1 MNDKSYFERS
11 ASVSASDD
19 IGRRIAAAAGGGS
32 SGTTLDRAKAS
43 ASSGGL
49 GVASKIGESRRKS
62 ASFDVDRNRGPE
74 PMASATTSGAAGGGS
89 SRGGGTGASGSD
101 TGIRRRSSSNSSV
114 HRRSQSKISTLVQH
128 RSEQQHHT
136 SEQKMRAIGRVG
148 QAVNLAVERFV
159 TVGETIADDNPEI
172 KQDMYDACKEA
183 RAAGSSIERLCDI
196 AATDPTVGYSP
207 RPNPIDDR
215 GPMIRAARTL
225 LSSVTRVLLLAD
237 IVVVKQLLLAKDR
250 VARTLGRLESVANF
264 TEFVKAF
271 SVFGAEMVELAH
283 VTGNR
288 QNDLK
293 DERRRAQ
300 MSSARQ
306 VLERSTMMLLTSS
319 KTCLRHPECAH
330 SKENR
335 DTVFCQ
341 MRRAMDLI
349 HYVVKDGILE
359 SASDRN
365 ALRQVPEWDSERA
378 TAFTCLRH
386 FSRLIEISRPSYDRN
401 AGPGV
406 PGGVAS
412 NVAPPSVKDR
422 TPTMGPPLLSKECI
436 SPTQVRDKETGI
448 AEHRRERDLM
458 RRNSERDRER
468 ERERE
473 RDRDRDRN
481 SIGHSREYSTRER
494 EFPKYDN
501 KADLG
506 ISIFSTDT
514 REQLLAALDKVCEK
528 TQDFTDSAY
537 TSHEHR
543 ENILLLCDRAKLEL
557 NQLMR
562 IAVSMEQ
569 YPNSSFDIDGA
580 IESVLAAAQDLTT
593 QLTLTAQDQS
603 AELSHIIKSGIDIAN
618 SLRNIAL
625 NQELD
630 RLQECADRFHEHI
643 DHVLEVCKLLRQI
656 ALTETL
662 QVQAKFTE
670 INVRIYGPQV
680 ITAAR
685 ALTSHPQ
692 SKIAK
697 ENLEVFVD
705 MWQWLST
712 DVTTITKEVIDLAQ
726 TSTKADKTTEY
737 LSLPRPGKH
746 GTTSKPLKP
755 TRLDSEEQEK
765 IAKTGLEMKMVTNEM
780 DAETDKW
787 NGASEENNDIVKRA
801 KNMSAMA
808 FSMYQFTK
816 GEGTLRTTQ
825 DLFTQAEYFAEEA
838 NRLYKVVRQFS
849 YQVPAGP
856 PKKELLEHLDK
867 VPTYVQTLQFT
878 VKDPTVGKAAT
889 FVKVDHVIQETKN
902 LMNVISK
909 VVSTCF
915 VCADRIFELT
925 GVPFD
930 NRLINVPTVSS
941 VSIEPSTT
949 STKSAKDKYKLDF
962 SGLAGRAAAG
972 GSRDD
977 DGASGLQGD
986 SKGSTTST
994 EASM

>member
-1 MNDKSYFERS
+1 MDGSSCFQSNSNAEEA
-11 ASVSASDD
+11 ASVAGVQRSESYSINDGTRC
-19 IGRRIAAAAGGGS
+19 GRSLTLAVPRGLSETNSTGSLRI
-32 SGTTLDRAKAS
+32 R
-43 ASSGGL
+43 
-49 GVASKIGESRRKS
+49 
-62 ASFDVDRNRGPE
+62 
-74 PMASATTSGAAGGGS
+74 
-89 SRGGGTGASGSD
+89 
-101 TGIRRRSSSNSSV
+101 SNSFNSV
-114 HRRSQSKISTLVQH
+114 NRRSQSKISNLVQH

-136 SEQKMRAIGRVG
+136 SERTLRAIGRVG

-196 AATDPTVGYSP
+196 AATDPVGYSP

-319 KTCLRHPECAH
+319 KTCMRHPECAH

-359 SASDRN
+359 TASERN

-386 FSRLIEISRPSYDRN
+386 FSRLIEMSRPDYDRRSAGSKTSSSMASA
-401 AGPGV
+401 AGP
-406 PGGVAS
+406 
-412 NVAPPSVKDR
+412 PSAAGPKD
-422 TPTMGPPLLSKECI
+422 CI
-436 SPTQVRDKETGI
+436 SPTSLRDKETDI
-448 AEHRRERDLM
+448 EYRRELT
-458 RRNSERDRER
+458 RRNSERE
-468 ERERE
+468 
-473 RDRDRDRN
+473 RDRN

-537 TSHEHR
+537 TSHDHR

-569 YPNSSFDIDGA
+569 YPNSTFDIESI
-580 IESVLAAAQDLTT
+580 IESVLNAAHDLTT

-603 AELSHIIKSGIDIAN
+603 AELTHIIKSGIDIAN

-625 NQELD
+625 NQEID

-685 ALTSHPQ
+685 ALITHPQ

-712 DVTTITKEVIDLAQ
+712 DVTAITKEVIDLAQ

-849 YQVPAGP
+849 YQVPAGA
-856 PKKELLEHLDK
+856 PKKELLDHLDK
-867 VPTYVQTLQFT
+867 VPTYVQTLQFL
-878 VKDPTVGKAAT
+878 VKDPAVGKDAT

-909 VVSTCF
+909 VVSTSF
-915 VCADRIFELT
+915 DCANKIYELT
-925 GVPFD
+925 GIPFD
-930 NRLINVPTVSS
+930 NRLINVPTLALPNEPVLCRKSS
-941 VSIEPSTT
+941 SSKQTLGALNKQLQSEYKRKRITLIAFPKAKQPSEQP
-949 STKSAKDKYKLDF
+949 Y
-962 SGLAGRAAAG
+962 
-972 GSRDD
+972 
-977 DGASGLQGD
+977 
-986 SKGSTTST
+986 
-994 EASM
+994 

>member
-1 MNDKSYFERS
+1 MNDTVYFKSNCSAAAATGGETGAS
-11 ASVSASDD
+11 GGAETASVAGQTTNERVG
-19 IGRRIAAAAGGGS
+19 IGSRRTSSSTAAAGGLS
-32 SGTTLDRAKAS
+32 
-43 ASSGGL
+43 
-49 GVASKIGESRRKS
+49 
-62 ASFDVDRNRGPE
+62 P
-74 PMASATTSGAAGGGS
+74 GGGS
-89 SRGGGTGASGSD
+89 
-101 TGIRRRSSSNSSV
+101 IRRRSNSNSSV
-114 HRRSQSKISTLVQH
+114 NRRSQSKISTLVQH
-128 RSEQQHHT
+128 RSEQQQQQHS
-136 SEQKMRAIGRVG
+136 SERTLRAIGRVG

-196 AATDPTVGYSP
+196 AATDPVGYAP

-319 KTCLRHPECAH
+319 KTCMRHPECAH

-359 SASDRN
+359 TASERN

-386 FSRLIEISRPSYDRN
+386 FIRLIEMSRPDYDRRSSGSKTSSSMM
-401 AGPGV
+401 AAVG
-406 PGGVAS
+406 
-412 NVAPPSVKDR
+412 PPSSVSSKD
-422 TPTMGPPLLSKECI
+422 CV
-436 SPTQVRDKETGI
+436 SPTALRDKETGI
-448 AEHRRERDLM
+448 EYRRELT
-458 RRNSERDRER
+458 RRNSE
-468 ERERE
+468 
-473 RDRDRDRN
+473 RDRDRN

-501 KADLG
+501 KAELG

-537 TSHEHR
+537 TSHDHR

-569 YPNSSFDIDGA
+569 YPNSTFD
-580 IESVLAAAQDLTT
+580 IESVVESVLNAAHDLTT

-625 NQELD
+625 NQEID

-680 ITAAR
+680 ITATR
-685 ALTSHPQ
+685 ALMTHPQ
-692 SKIAK
+692 SKMAK

-712 DVTTITKEVIDLAQ
+712 DVTAITKEVIDLAQ

-755 TRLDSEEQEK
+755 TQLDSEEQEK

-849 YQVPAGP
+849 YQVPAGA
-856 PKKELLEHLDK
+856 PKKELLDHLDK
-867 VPTYVQTLQFT
+867 VPTYVQTLQFL
-878 VKDPTVGKAAT
+878 VKDPAVGKDAT

-909 VVSTCF
+909 VVSTSF
-915 VCADRIFELT
+915 DCANKIYELT
-925 GVPFD
+925 GIPFD
-930 NRLINVPTVSS
+930 NRLINVPTVILTSESGSS
-941 VSIEPSTT
+941 KKSTSNKVT
-949 STKSAKDKYKLDF
+949 
-962 SGLAGRAAAG
+962 AAADT
-972 GSRDD
+972 SSSSAPRQKRK
-977 DGASGLQGD
+977 LLL
-986 SKGSTTST
+986 SKYR
-994 EASM
+994 

>member
-1 MNDKSYFERS
+1 MDDTSYFKSGS
-11 ASVSASDD
+11 AAS
-19 IGRRIAAAAGGGS
+19 GGGAGAVP
-32 SGTTLDRAKAS
+32 SGTEE
-43 ASSGGL
+43 
-49 GVASKIGESRRKS
+49 I
-62 ASFDVDRNRGPE
+62 
-74 PMASATTSGAAGGGS
+74 
-89 SRGGGTGASGSD
+89 GASGGGCGGGVSPGGASVGSSAGAVGGGQSGERD
-101 TGIRRRSSSNSSV
+101 GSTSGSIRRRSTSNSSV
-114 HRRSQSKISTLVQH
+114 NRGTHSKISNLVQH

-136 SEQKMRAIGRVG
+136 SERTMRAIGRVG

-250 VARTLGRLESVANF
+250 VARTLSRLESVANF

-319 KTCLRHPECAH
+319 RTCIRHPECPH

-359 SASDRN
+359 TASERN

-386 FSRLIEISRPSYDRN
+386 FSRLIEMSRPDYERRSTSGSKTSSSMT
-401 AGPGV
+401 AAV
-406 PGGVAS
+406 
-412 NVAPPSVKDR
+412 
-422 TPTMGPPLLSKECI
+422 GPPPLGAKDCV
-436 SPTQVRDKETGI
+436 SPTANIRDKETGI
-448 AEHRRERDLM
+448 EYRRELT
-458 RRNSERDRER
+458 RRNSE
-468 ERERE
+468 
-473 RDRDRDRN
+473 RDRDRN

-501 KADLG
+501 KSELG
-506 ISIFSTDT
+506 ISIFSSDT

-537 TSHEHR
+537 TSHDYR

-569 YPNSSFDIDGA
+569 YPNASYDIEGA
-580 IESVLAAAQDLTT
+580 IESVLTAAHDLTT

-603 AELSHIIKSGIDIAN
+603 AELSHIIKAGIDIAN

-625 NQELD
+625 NQEID

-643 DHVLEVCKLLRQI
+643 DHILEVCKLLRQI

-685 ALTSHPQ
+685 ALTSHPE
-692 SKIAK
+692 SKHAK
-697 ENLEVFVD
+697 DNLEVFVD

-726 TSTKADKTTEY
+726 TTNKTDKTTEY

-849 YQVPAGP
+849 YQVPAGA
-856 PKKELLEHLDK
+856 PKKELLDHLDK

-915 VCADRIFELT
+915 DCANKIYELT
-925 GVPFD
+925 GMPFD
-930 NRLINVPTVSS
+930 NRLINVPSVMAPIESS
-941 VSIEPSTT
+941 ILSRKSTN
-949 STKSAKDKYKLDF
+949 SKYKLDF
-962 SGLAGRAAAG
+962 SGLAGRAASG
-972 GSRDD
+972 GARDE
-977 DGASGLQGD
+977 DGSSGLQGD

>member
-1 MNDKSYFERS
+1 MHPY
-11 ASVSASDD
+11 
-19 IGRRIAAAAGGGS
+19 RRMQDEDQI
-32 SGTTLDRAKAS
+32 
-43 ASSGGL
+43 
-49 GVASKIGESRRKS
+49 
-62 ASFDVDRNRGPE
+62 
-74 PMASATTSGAAGGGS
+74 
-89 SRGGGTGASGSD
+89 
-101 TGIRRRSSSNSSV
+101 SN
-114 HRRSQSKISTLVQH
+114 LVQH

-136 SEQKMRAIGRVG
+136 SERTLRAIGRVG

-196 AATDPTVGYSP
+196 AATDPVGYSP

-319 KTCLRHPECAH
+319 KTCMRHPECAH

-359 SASDRN
+359 TASERN

-386 FSRLIEISRPSYDRN
+386 FSRLIEMSRPDYDRRSAGSKTSSSMASA
-401 AGPGV
+401 AGP
-406 PGGVAS
+406 
-412 NVAPPSVKDR
+412 PSAAGPKD
-422 TPTMGPPLLSKECI
+422 CI
-436 SPTQVRDKETGI
+436 SPTSLRDKETDI
-448 AEHRRERDLM
+448 EYRRELT
-458 RRNSERDRER
+458 RRNSERE
-468 ERERE
+468 
-473 RDRDRDRN
+473 RDRN

-537 TSHEHR
+537 TSHDHR

-569 YPNSSFDIDGA
+569 YPNSTFDIESI
-580 IESVLAAAQDLTT
+580 IESVLNAAHDLTT

-603 AELSHIIKSGIDIAN
+603 AELTHIIKSGIDIAN

-625 NQELD
+625 NQEID

-685 ALTSHPQ
+685 ALITHPQ

-712 DVTTITKEVIDLAQ
+712 DVTAITKEVIDLAQ

-849 YQVPAGP
+849 YQVPAGA
-856 PKKELLEHLDK
+856 PKKELLDHLDK
-867 VPTYVQTLQFT
+867 VPTYVQTLQFL
-878 VKDPTVGKAAT
+878 VKDPAVGKDAT

-909 VVSTCF
+909 VVSTSF
-915 VCADRIFELT
+915 DCANKIYELT
-925 GVPFD
+925 GIPFD
-930 NRLINVPTVSS
+930 NRLINVPTLALPNEPVLCRKSS
-941 VSIEPSTT
+941 SS
-949 STKSAKDKYKLDF
+949 KYKLDF
-962 SGLAGRAAAG
+962 SGLAGRAASG
-972 GSRDD
+972 GARDE
-977 DGASGLQGD
+977 DGSSGLQGD

>member
-1 MNDKSYFERS
+1 MDDTSYFK
-11 ASVSASDD
+11 
-19 IGRRIAAAAGGGS
+19 
-32 SGTTLDRAKAS
+32 SG
-43 ASSGGL
+43 
-49 GVASKIGESRRKS
+49 
-62 ASFDVDRNRGPE
+62 
-74 PMASATTSGAAGGGS
+74 
-89 SRGGGTGASGSD
+89 GASGAVSAD
-101 TGIRRRSSSNSSV
+101 EIGASGGGGGNAGSGGASGVGSSAGTGGHSSERDRCASHGSASGNIRRRSTSNSSV
-114 HRRSQSKISTLVQH
+114 NRRTLSKISNLVQH

-136 SEQKMRAIGRVG
+136 SERTMRAIGRVG

-196 AATDPTVGYSP
+196 AATDPVGYSP

-250 VARTLGRLESVANF
+250 VARTLSRLESVANF

-319 KTCLRHPECAH
+319 RTCLRHPECPH

-359 SASDRN
+359 TASERN

-386 FSRLIEISRPSYDRN
+386 FSRLIEMSRPDYERRS
-401 AGPGV
+401 AGSKTSSSMTAAV
-406 PGGVAS
+406 
-412 NVAPPSVKDR
+412 
-422 TPTMGPPLLSKECI
+422 GPPPLGAKDCV
-436 SPTQVRDKETGI
+436 SPTAVRDKETGI
-448 AEHRRERDLM
+448 EYRRELT
-458 RRNSERDRER
+458 RRNSE
-468 ERERE
+468 
-473 RDRDRDRN
+473 RDRDRN

-501 KADLG
+501 KSELG
-506 ISIFSTDT
+506 ISIFSSDT

-537 TSHEHR
+537 TSHDYR

-569 YPNSSFDIDGA
+569 YPNASYDIESA
-580 IESVLAAAQDLTT
+580 IESVLTAAHDLTT

-603 AELSHIIKSGIDIAN
+603 AELSHIIKAGIDIAN

-625 NQELD
+625 NQEID

-643 DHVLEVCKLLRQI
+643 DHILEVCKLLRQI

-685 ALTSHPQ
+685 ALTSHPE
-692 SKIAK
+692 SKHAK
-697 ENLEVFVD
+697 DNLEVFVD

-726 TSTKADKTTEY
+726 TTNKTDKTTEY

-849 YQVPAGP
+849 YQVPAGA
-856 PKKELLEHLDK
+856 PKKELLDHLDK

-915 VCADRIFELT
+915 DCA
-925 GVPFD
+925 
-930 NRLINVPTVSS
+930 N
-941 VSIEPSTT
+941 
-949 STKSAKDKYKLDF
+949 KYKLDF
-962 SGLAGRAAAG
+962 SGLAGRAASG
-972 GSRDD
+972 GARDE
-977 DGASGLQGD
+977 DGSSGLQGD

>member
-1 MNDKSYFERS
+1 MSSTTCFKCDSMNDADEIITRGV
-11 ASVSASDD
+11 SV
-19 IGRRIAAAAGGGS
+19 
-32 SGTTLDRAKAS
+32 
-43 ASSGGL
+43 
-49 GVASKIGESRRKS
+49 GESPTKS
-62 ASFDVDRNRGPE
+62 DIRNGGHHPE
-74 PMASATTSGAAGGGS
+74 DGVS
-89 SRGGGTGASGSD
+89 
-101 TGIRRRSSSNSSV
+101 IRRRSTSNSSV
-114 HRRSQSKISTLVQH
+114 NRRTAGHGSREPSANSNSAPANHHNSHNSAERSHAKVCVGTRCNISNLVQH
-128 RSEQQHHT
+128 RSEAHQHT
-136 SEQKMRAIGRVG
+136 SERTLRAIGRVG

-196 AATDPTVGYSP
+196 AATDPVVGYAP

-319 KTCLRHPECAH
+319 KTCMRHPECAH

-359 SASDRN
+359 TASERN

-386 FSRLIEISRPSYDRN
+386 FSRLIEMSRPEYVEARRSKQQGGGGGGN
-401 AGPGV
+401 GGPGV
-406 PGGVAS
+406 GPSSGVGPPGGVG
-412 NVAPPSVKDR
+412 KD
-422 TPTMGPPLLSKECI
+422 TCI
-436 SPTQVRDKETGI
+436 SPTGLRDKETDI
-448 AEHRRERDLM
+448 EYDRARRELT
-458 RRNSERDRER
+458 RRNSE
-468 ERERE
+468 
-473 RDRDRDRN
+473 RDRDRN

-506 ISIFSTDT
+506 ISIFSSDT

-537 TSHEHR
+537 TSHDHR

-569 YPNSSFDIDGA
+569 YPNASYDVEGA
-580 IESVLAAAQDLTT
+580 IEAVLTAAHDLTT
-593 QLTLTAQDQS
+593 QLTMSAQEQS
-603 AELSHIIKSGIDIAN
+603 AELTHIIKSGIDIAN

-625 NQELD
+625 NQEID

-726 TSTKADKTTEY
+726 ATTKADKTTEY

-849 YQVPAGP
+849 YQVPAGA

-889 FVKVDHVIQETKN
+889 FVKVDHVINETKN

-915 VCADRIFELT
+915 ECASKIFELT
-925 GVPFD
+925 GMPFD
-930 NRLINVPTVSS
+930 NRLISVPTVVSPLEPTLSRKSS
-941 VSIEPSTT
+941 
-949 STKSAKDKYKLDF
+949 KDKPIKKQLTR
-962 SGLAGRAAAG
+962 S
-972 GSRDD
+972 
-977 DGASGLQGD
+977 
-986 SKGSTTST
+986 
-994 EASM
+994 

>member
-1 MNDKSYFERS
+1 
-11 ASVSASDD
+11 
-19 IGRRIAAAAGGGS
+19 
-32 SGTTLDRAKAS
+32 
-43 ASSGGL
+43 
-49 GVASKIGESRRKS
+49 
-62 ASFDVDRNRGPE
+62 
-74 PMASATTSGAAGGGS
+74 
-89 SRGGGTGASGSD
+89 
-101 TGIRRRSSSNSSV
+101 
-114 HRRSQSKISTLVQH
+114 
-128 RSEQQHHT
+128 
-136 SEQKMRAIGRVG
+136 
-148 QAVNLAVERFV
+148 
-159 TVGETIADDNPEI
+159 
-172 KQDMYDACKEA
+172 
-183 RAAGSSIERLCDI
+183 
-196 AATDPTVGYSP
+196 
-207 RPNPIDDR
+207 
-215 GPMIRAARTL
+215 
-225 LSSVTRVLLLAD
+225 
-237 IVVVKQLLLAKDR
+237 
-250 VARTLGRLESVANF
+250 
-264 TEFVKAF
+264 
-271 SVFGAEMVELAH
+271 
-283 VTGNR
+283 
-288 QNDLK
+288 
-293 DERRRAQ
+293 
-300 MSSARQ
+300 
-306 VLERSTMMLLTSS
+306 
-319 KTCLRHPECAH
+319 
-330 SKENR
+330 
-335 DTVFCQ
+335 
-341 MRRAMDLI
+341 
-349 HYVVKDGILE
+349 
-359 SASDRN
+359 
-365 ALRQVPEWDSERA
+365 
-378 TAFTCLRH
+378 
-386 FSRLIEISRPSYDRN
+386 
-401 AGPGV
+401 
-406 PGGVAS
+406 
-412 NVAPPSVKDR
+412 
-422 TPTMGPPLLSKECI
+422 
-436 SPTQVRDKETGI
+436 
-448 AEHRRERDLM
+448 
-458 RRNSERDRER
+458 
-468 ERERE
+468 
-473 RDRDRDRN
+473 
-481 SIGHSREYSTRER
+481 
-494 EFPKYDN
+494 
-501 KADLG
+501 
-506 ISIFSTDT
+506 
-514 REQLLAALDKVCEK
+514 
-528 TQDFTDSAY
+528 
-537 TSHEHR
+537 
-543 ENILLLCDRAKLEL
+543 
-557 NQLMR
+557 
-562 IAVSMEQ
+562 MEQ

-643 DHVLEVCKLLRQI
+643 DHMLEVCKLLRQI

-726 TSTKADKTTEY
+726 SSTKADKTTEY

-930 NRLINVPTVSS
+930 NRLINVPTVSA
-941 VSIEPSTT
+941 VSIEPSST
-949 STKSAKDKYKLDF
+949 STKSAKDKVTHLPPQTSVPF
-962 SGLAGRAAAG
+962 IRFPRNRGR
-972 GSRDD
+972 
-977 DGASGLQGD
+977 LLL
-986 SKGSTTST
+986 SKYR
-994 EASM
+994 

>member
-1 MNDKSYFERS
+1 MGGQS
-11 ASVSASDD
+11 AMGVVTSV
-19 IGRRIAAAAGGGS
+19 
-32 SGTTLDRAKAS
+32 AS
-43 ASSGGL
+43 A
-49 GVASKIGESRRKS
+49 
-62 ASFDVDRNRGPE
+62 GP
-74 PMASATTSGAAGGGS
+74 
-89 SRGGGTGASGSD
+89 
-101 TGIRRRSSSNSSV
+101 N
-114 HRRSQSKISTLVQH
+114 LVE
-128 RSEQQHHT
+128 RT
-136 SEQKMRAIGRVG
+136 MRAIGRVG

-196 AATDPTVGYSP
+196 AATDPVGYSP
-207 RPNPIDDR
+207 RPTPIDDR

-250 VARTLGRLESVANF
+250 VTRTLDRLESVANF

-319 KTCLRHPECAH
+319 KTCLRHPECAY

-359 SASDRN
+359 TANERN

-386 FSRLIEISRPSYDRN
+386 FSRLLEMSRPDYDRRS
-401 AGPGV
+401 AGK
-406 PGGVAS
+406 S
-412 NVAPPSVKDR
+412 NSGAAAQPPPSSHQQQVSSSGF
-422 TPTMGPPLLSKECI
+422 GPPPLTSKDCI
-436 SPTQVRDKETGI
+436 SPTSLRDKETGI
-448 AEHRRERDLM
+448 EYDQRRRELT
-458 RRNSERDRER
+458 RRNSE
-468 ERERE
+468 
-473 RDRDRDRN
+473 RDRDRN

-501 KADLG
+501 KSELG
-506 ISIFSTDT
+506 ILIFSTDT

-537 TSHEHR
+537 TSHDHR

-557 NQLMR
+557 NQLLR
-562 IAVSMEQ
+562 IAMSMEQ
-569 YPNSSFDIDGA
+569 YPNASYDIDSA
-580 IESVLAAAQDLTT
+580 IESVLNAAHELTI
-593 QLTLTAQDQS
+593 QLTMTAQDQS
-603 AELSHIIKSGIDIAN
+603 AEVNHIIKSGIDIAN

-625 NQELD
+625 NQEID

-726 TSTKADKTTEY
+726 SSSKGDKTTEY

-801 KNMSAMA
+801 KNMSSMA
-808 FSMYQFTK
+808 FSMYQFTR
-816 GEGTLRTTQ
+816 GEGSLRTTQ

-856 PKKELLEHLDK
+856 AKKELLDHLDK

-878 VKDPTVGKAAT
+878 VKDSTVGKAAT
-889 FVKVDHVIQETKN
+889 FVKVDHVINETKN

-915 VCADRIFELT
+915 ECASKIFELT
-925 GVPFD
+925 GMPFD
-930 NRLINVPTVSS
+930 NRLINIPVVAAPIVS
-941 VSIEPSTT
+941 EQHQLGGR
-949 STKSAKDKYKLDF
+949 KSYKDKYKLDF
-962 SGLAGRAAAG
+962 SGLAGRAASGGARDEDG
-972 GSRDD
+972 GS
-977 DGASGLQGD
+977 GLAGE
-986 SKGSTTST
+986 SKGSSTGT

>member
-1 MNDKSYFERS
+1 MDDTSYFKSGS
-11 ASVSASDD
+11 AAS
-19 IGRRIAAAAGGGS
+19 GGGAGAVP
-32 SGTTLDRAKAS
+32 SGTEE
-43 ASSGGL
+43 
-49 GVASKIGESRRKS
+49 I
-62 ASFDVDRNRGPE
+62 
-74 PMASATTSGAAGGGS
+74 
-89 SRGGGTGASGSD
+89 GASGGGCGGGVSPGGASVGSSAGAVGGGQSGERD
-101 TGIRRRSSSNSSV
+101 GSTSGSIRRRSTSNSSV
-114 HRRSQSKISTLVQH
+114 NRGTHSKISNLVQH

-136 SEQKMRAIGRVG
+136 SERTMRAIGRVG

-250 VARTLGRLESVANF
+250 VARTLSRLESVANF

-319 KTCLRHPECAH
+319 RTCIRHPECPH

-359 SASDRN
+359 TASERN

-386 FSRLIEISRPSYDRN
+386 FSRLIEMSRPDYERRSTSGSKTSSSMT
-401 AGPGV
+401 AAV
-406 PGGVAS
+406 
-412 NVAPPSVKDR
+412 
-422 TPTMGPPLLSKECI
+422 GPPPLGAKDCV
-436 SPTQVRDKETGI
+436 SPTANIRDKETGI
-448 AEHRRERDLM
+448 EYRRELT
-458 RRNSERDRER
+458 RRNSE
-468 ERERE
+468 
-473 RDRDRDRN
+473 RDRDRN

-501 KADLG
+501 KSELG
-506 ISIFSTDT
+506 ISIFSSDT

-537 TSHEHR
+537 TSHDYR

-569 YPNSSFDIDGA
+569 YPNASYDIEGA
-580 IESVLAAAQDLTT
+580 IESVLTAAHDLTT

-603 AELSHIIKSGIDIAN
+603 AELSHIIKAGIDIAN

-625 NQELD
+625 NQEID

-643 DHVLEVCKLLRQI
+643 DHILEVCKLLRQI

-685 ALTSHPQ
+685 ALTSHPE
-692 SKIAK
+692 SKHAK
-697 ENLEVFVD
+697 DNLEVFVD

-726 TSTKADKTTEY
+726 TTNKTDKTTEY

-849 YQVPAGP
+849 YQVPAGA
-856 PKKELLEHLDK
+856 PKKELLDHLDK

-915 VCADRIFELT
+915 DCA
-925 GVPFD
+925 
-930 NRLINVPTVSS
+930 N
-941 VSIEPSTT
+941 
-949 STKSAKDKYKLDF
+949 KYKLDF
-962 SGLAGRAAAG
+962 SGLAGRAASG
-972 GSRDD
+972 GARDE
-977 DGASGLQGD
+977 DGSSGLQGD

>member
-1 MNDKSYFERS
+1 MEQDE
-11 ASVSASDD
+11 
-19 IGRRIAAAAGGGS
+19 
-32 SGTTLDRAKAS
+32 
-43 ASSGGL
+43 
-49 GVASKIGESRRKS
+49 
-62 ASFDVDRNRGPE
+62 
-74 PMASATTSGAAGGGS
+74 
-89 SRGGGTGASGSD
+89 
-101 TGIRRRSSSNSSV
+101 
-114 HRRSQSKISTLVQH
+114 ISTLVQH

-319 KTCLRHPECAH
+319 KTCLRHSECAH

-386 FSRLIEISRPSYDRN
+386 FSRLIEISRPSYERN
-401 AGPGV
+401 AGPGGGGV
-406 PGGVAS
+406 PPGGISGSVQGP
-412 NVAPPSVKDR
+412 PPSVKDR

-448 AEHRRERDLM
+448 AEHRRDRDLM

-580 IESVLAAAQDLTT
+580 IESVLAAAHDLTT

-643 DHVLEVCKLLRQI
+643 DHMLEVCKLLRQI

-726 TSTKADKTTEY
+726 SSTKMDKTTEY

-915 VCADRIFELT
+915 VCADR
-925 GVPFD
+925 
-930 NRLINVPTVSS
+930 
-941 VSIEPSTT
+941 
-949 STKSAKDKYKLDF
+949 YKLDF

>member
-1 MNDKSYFERS
+1 MDDTSYFK
-11 ASVSASDD
+11 
-19 IGRRIAAAAGGGS
+19 
-32 SGTTLDRAKAS
+32 SG
-43 ASSGGL
+43 
-49 GVASKIGESRRKS
+49 
-62 ASFDVDRNRGPE
+62 
-74 PMASATTSGAAGGGS
+74 
-89 SRGGGTGASGSD
+89 GASGAVSAD
-101 TGIRRRSSSNSSV
+101 EIGASGGGGGNAGSGGASGVGSSAGTGGHSSERDRCASHGSASGNIRRRSTSNSSV
-114 HRRSQSKISTLVQH
+114 NRRTLSKISNLVQH

-136 SEQKMRAIGRVG
+136 SERTMRAIGRVG

-196 AATDPTVGYSP
+196 AATDPVGYSP

-250 VARTLGRLESVANF
+250 VARTLSRLESVANF

-319 KTCLRHPECAH
+319 RTCLRHPECPH

-359 SASDRN
+359 TASERN

-386 FSRLIEISRPSYDRN
+386 FSRLIEMSRPDYERRS
-401 AGPGV
+401 AGSKTSSSMTAAV
-406 PGGVAS
+406 
-412 NVAPPSVKDR
+412 
-422 TPTMGPPLLSKECI
+422 GPPPLGAKDCV
-436 SPTQVRDKETGI
+436 SPTAVRDKETGI
-448 AEHRRERDLM
+448 EYRRELT
-458 RRNSERDRER
+458 RRNSE
-468 ERERE
+468 
-473 RDRDRDRN
+473 RDRDRN

-501 KADLG
+501 KSELG
-506 ISIFSTDT
+506 ISIFSSDT

-537 TSHEHR
+537 TSHDYR

-569 YPNSSFDIDGA
+569 YPNASYDIESA
-580 IESVLAAAQDLTT
+580 IESVLTAAHDLTT

-603 AELSHIIKSGIDIAN
+603 AELSHIIKAGIDIAN

-625 NQELD
+625 NQEID

-643 DHVLEVCKLLRQI
+643 DHILEVCKLLRQI

-685 ALTSHPQ
+685 ALTSHPE
-692 SKIAK
+692 SKHAK
-697 ENLEVFVD
+697 DNLEVFVD

-726 TSTKADKTTEY
+726 TTNKTDKTTEY

-849 YQVPAGP
+849 YQVPAGA
-856 PKKELLEHLDK
+856 PKKELLDHLDK

-915 VCADRIFELT
+915 DCANKNGLSMPQQ
-925 GVPFD
+925 V
-930 NRLINVPTVSS
+930 
-941 VSIEPSTT
+941 
-949 STKSAKDKYKLDF
+949 AYKL
-962 SGLAGRAAAG
+962 
-972 GSRDD
+972 
-977 DGASGLQGD
+977 
-986 SKGSTTST
+986 K
-994 EASM
+994 

>member
-1 MNDKSYFERS
+1 MNDTGYFKSNDGTAADDEPGASGRNGGGSIAGQTASER
-11 ASVSASDD
+11 VG
-19 IGRRIAAAAGGGS
+19 IGSRRMSSSGAAAGA
-32 SGTTLDRAKAS
+32 TAT
-43 ASSGGL
+43 GGL
-49 GVASKIGESRRKS
+49 S
-62 ASFDVDRNRGPE
+62 P
-74 PMASATTSGAAGGGS
+74 GGGS
-89 SRGGGTGASGSD
+89 FRQ
-101 TGIRRRSSSNSSV
+101 RSNSSSSSSV
-114 HRRSQSKISTLVQH
+114 NRRSLSKISNLVQH
-128 RSEQQHHT
+128 RSEQQQQQHS
-136 SEQKMRAIGRVG
+136 SERTLRAIGRVG

-196 AATDPTVGYSP
+196 AATDPVGYAP

-319 KTCLRHPECAH
+319 KTCMRHPECANA
-330 SKENR
+330 KENR

-359 SASDRN
+359 TASERN

-386 FSRLIEISRPSYDRN
+386 FSRLIEMSRPDYDRRSSGSKTSSSMM
-401 AGPGV
+401 AAVGPPPGV
-406 PGGVAS
+406 IG
-412 NVAPPSVKDR
+412 KD
-422 TPTMGPPLLSKECI
+422 CI
-436 SPTQVRDKETGI
+436 SPSSLRDKETGI
-448 AEHRRERDLM
+448 EYRRELI
-458 RRNSERDRER
+458 RRNSERDRE
-468 ERERE
+468 
-473 RDRDRDRN
+473 RN

-537 TSHEHR
+537 TSHDHR

-569 YPNSSFDIDGA
+569 YPNSTFD
-580 IESVLAAAQDLTT
+580 IESVVESVLNAAQDLTT

-625 NQELD
+625 NQEID

-680 ITAAR
+680 ITASR
-685 ALTSHPQ
+685 ALMSHPQ
-692 SKIAK
+692 SKMAK

-849 YQVPAGP
+849 YQVPAGA
-856 PKKELLEHLDK
+856 PKKELLDHLDK
-867 VPTYVQTLQFT
+867 VPTYVQTLQFL
-878 VKDPTVGKAAT
+878 VKDPAVGKDAT

-909 VVSTCF
+909 VVSTSF
-915 VCADRIFELT
+915 DCA
-925 GVPFD
+925 
-930 NRLINVPTVSS
+930 N
-941 VSIEPSTT
+941 
-949 STKSAKDKYKLDF
+949 KYKLDF
-962 SGLAGRAAAG
+962 SGLAGRAASG
-972 GSRDD
+972 GARDE
-977 DGASGLQGD
+977 DGSSGLQGD

>member
-1 MNDKSYFERS
+1 M
-11 ASVSASDD
+11 
-19 IGRRIAAAAGGGS
+19 
-32 SGTTLDRAKAS
+32 
-43 ASSGGL
+43 
-49 GVASKIGESRRKS
+49 
-62 ASFDVDRNRGPE
+62 
-74 PMASATTSGAAGGGS
+74 ATTYGRPGQ
-89 SRGGGTGASGSD
+89 
-101 TGIRRRSSSNSSV
+101 ISN
-114 HRRSQSKISTLVQH
+114 LVQH

-136 SEQKMRAIGRVG
+136 SERTLRAIGRVG

-196 AATDPTVGYSP
+196 AATDPVGYSP

-319 KTCLRHPECAH
+319 KTCMRHPECAH

-359 SASDRN
+359 TASERN

-386 FSRLIEISRPSYDRN
+386 FSRLIEMSRPDYDRRSAGSKTSSSMASA
-401 AGPGV
+401 AGP
-406 PGGVAS
+406 
-412 NVAPPSVKDR
+412 PSAAGPKD
-422 TPTMGPPLLSKECI
+422 CI
-436 SPTQVRDKETGI
+436 SPTSLRDKETDI
-448 AEHRRERDLM
+448 EYRRELT
-458 RRNSERDRER
+458 RRNSERE
-468 ERERE
+468 
-473 RDRDRDRN
+473 RDRN

-537 TSHEHR
+537 TSHDHR

-569 YPNSSFDIDGA
+569 YPNSTFDIESI
-580 IESVLAAAQDLTT
+580 IESVLNAAHDLTT

-603 AELSHIIKSGIDIAN
+603 AELTHIIKSGIDIAN

-625 NQELD
+625 NQEID

-685 ALTSHPQ
+685 ALITHPQ

-712 DVTTITKEVIDLAQ
+712 DVTAITKEVIDLAQ

-849 YQVPAGP
+849 YQVPAGA
-856 PKKELLEHLDK
+856 PKKELLDHLDK
-867 VPTYVQTLQFT
+867 VPTYVQTLQFL
-878 VKDPTVGKAAT
+878 VKDPAVGKDAT

-909 VVSTCF
+909 VVSTSF
-915 VCADRIFELT
+915 DCANKIYELT
-925 GVPFD
+925 GIPFD
-930 NRLINVPTVSS
+930 NRLINVPTLALPNEPVLCRKSS
-941 VSIEPSTT
+941 SS
-949 STKSAKDKYKLDF
+949 KYKLDF
-962 SGLAGRAAAG
+962 SGLAGRAASG
-972 GSRDD
+972 GARDE
-977 DGASGLQGD
+977 DGSSGLQGD

>member
-1 MNDKSYFERS
+1 
-11 ASVSASDD
+11 
-19 IGRRIAAAAGGGS
+19 
-32 SGTTLDRAKAS
+32 
-43 ASSGGL
+43 
-49 GVASKIGESRRKS
+49 
-62 ASFDVDRNRGPE
+62 
-74 PMASATTSGAAGGGS
+74 MAL
-89 SRGGGTGASGSD
+89 
-101 TGIRRRSSSNSSV
+101 
-114 HRRSQSKISTLVQH
+114 ISTLVQH

-401 AGPGV
+401 AGAGV

-412 NVAPPSVKDR
+412 NVAPPPSVKDR

-448 AEHRRERDLM
+448 AEHRRDRDLM

-643 DHVLEVCKLLRQI
+643 DHMLEVCKLLRQI

-726 TSTKADKTTEY
+726 SSTKADKTTEY

-941 VSIEPSTT
+941 VSIEPSST
-949 STKSAKDKYKLDF
+949 STKSTKDKVTHLPPQTSVPFIRYPRNRGRLLL
-962 SGLAGRAAAG
+962 SNGLAGRAAAG

>member
-11 ASVSASDD
+11 ASVGASDD
-19 IGRRIAAAAGGGS
+19 IGRRIAAAAGGGGGR
-32 SGTTLDRAKAS
+32 SGEGGGGGGGGGAKSS
-43 ASSGGL
+43 ASSGGGGL
-49 GVASKIGESRRKS
+49 GATGKIGESRRKS
-62 ASFDVDRNRGPE
+62 ASFDVDRNRGPDA
-74 PMASATTSGAAGGGS
+74 MASATTSGAGPN
-89 SRGGGTGASGSD
+89 RGGPGGSGSD

-401 AGPGV
+401 AGAGV

-412 NVAPPSVKDR
+412 NVAPPPSVKDR

-448 AEHRRERDLM
+448 AEHRRDRDLM

-643 DHVLEVCKLLRQI
+643 DHMLEVCKLLRQI

-726 TSTKADKTTEY
+726 SSTKADKTTEY

-941 VSIEPSTT
+941 VSIEPSST
-949 STKSAKDKYKLDF
+949 STKSTKDKQI
-962 SGLAGRAAAG
+962 
-972 GSRDD
+972 
-977 DGASGLQGD
+977 GAM
-986 SKGSTTST
+986 KGQLTL
-994 EASM
+994 

>member
-1 MNDKSYFERS
+1 M
-11 ASVSASDD
+11 
-19 IGRRIAAAAGGGS
+19 
-32 SGTTLDRAKAS
+32 
-43 ASSGGL
+43 
-49 GVASKIGESRRKS
+49 
-62 ASFDVDRNRGPE
+62 
-74 PMASATTSGAAGGGS
+74 
-89 SRGGGTGASGSD
+89 
-101 TGIRRRSSSNSSV
+101 
-114 HRRSQSKISTLVQH
+114 
-128 RSEQQHHT
+128 
-136 SEQKMRAIGRVG
+136 
-148 QAVNLAVERFV
+148 
-159 TVGETIADDNPEI
+159 
-172 KQDMYDACKEA
+172 
-183 RAAGSSIERLCDI
+183 
-196 AATDPTVGYSP
+196 
-207 RPNPIDDR
+207 
-215 GPMIRAARTL
+215 
-225 LSSVTRVLLLAD
+225 
-237 IVVVKQLLLAKDR
+237 
-250 VARTLGRLESVANF
+250 
-264 TEFVKAF
+264 
-271 SVFGAEMVELAH
+271 
-283 VTGNR
+283 
-288 QNDLK
+288 K

-365 ALRQVPEWDSERA
+365 ALRQVSSTEAGANVPEWDSERA

-401 AGPGV
+401 GPGPGV

-412 NVAPPSVKDR
+412 SVPPPSVKDR

-501 KADLG
+501 KADVSMVEQTSGQHDESLRSLG

-726 TSTKADKTTEY
+726 SSTKADKTTEY

-787 NGASEENNDIVKRA
+787 NGASEENNDIVKR
-801 KNMSAMA
+801 
-808 FSMYQFTK
+808 
-816 GEGTLRTTQ
+816 
-825 DLFTQAEYFAEEA
+825 
-838 NRLYKVVRQFS
+838 
-849 YQVPAGP
+849 
-856 PKKELLEHLDK
+856 
-867 VPTYVQTLQFT
+867 
-878 VKDPTVGKAAT
+878 
-889 FVKVDHVIQETKN
+889 
-902 LMNVISK
+902 
-909 VVSTCF
+909 
-915 VCADRIFELT
+915 
-925 GVPFD
+925 
-930 NRLINVPTVSS
+930 
-941 VSIEPSTT
+941 
-949 STKSAKDKYKLDF
+949 
-962 SGLAGRAAAG
+962 
-972 GSRDD
+972 
-977 DGASGLQGD
+977 
-986 SKGSTTST
+986 
-994 EASM
+994 

>member
-1 MNDKSYFERS
+1 MDNMMKKQNRVKYGEQKKPERRRERTKGDTLV
-11 ASVSASDD
+11 AKANAKVD
-19 IGRRIAAAAGGGS
+19 RRIW
-32 SGTTLDRAKAS
+32 KQ
-43 ASSGGL
+43 
-49 GVASKIGESRRKS
+49 I
-62 ASFDVDRNRGPE
+62 
-74 PMASATTSGAAGGGS
+74 
-89 SRGGGTGASGSD
+89 
-101 TGIRRRSSSNSSV
+101 SN
-114 HRRSQSKISTLVQH
+114 LVQH

-136 SEQKMRAIGRVG
+136 SERTLRAIGRVG

-196 AATDPTVGYSP
+196 AATDPVGYSP

-319 KTCLRHPECAH
+319 KTCMRHPECAH

-359 SASDRN
+359 TASERN

-386 FSRLIEISRPSYDRN
+386 FSRLIEMSRPDYDRRS
-401 AGPGV
+401 AGSKTSSSMTSAVG
-406 PGGVAS
+406 
-412 NVAPPSVKDR
+412 PPSGAPKD
-422 TPTMGPPLLSKECI
+422 CV
-436 SPTQVRDKETGI
+436 SPTSLRDKETGI
-448 AEHRRERDLM
+448 EYRRELT
-458 RRNSERDRER
+458 RRNSERE
-468 ERERE
+468 
-473 RDRDRDRN
+473 RDRN

-537 TSHEHR
+537 TSHDHR

-569 YPNSSFDIDGA
+569 YPNSTFDIESV
-580 IESVLAAAQDLTT
+580 IESVLNAAHDLTT

-625 NQELD
+625 NQEID

-685 ALTSHPQ
+685 ALMSHPQ

-712 DVTTITKEVIDLAQ
+712 DVTAITKEVIDLAQ

-849 YQVPAGP
+849 YQVPAGA
-856 PKKELLEHLDK
+856 PKKELLDHLDK
-867 VPTYVQTLQFT
+867 VPTYVQTLQFL
-878 VKDPTVGKAAT
+878 VKDPAVGKDAT

-909 VVSTCF
+909 VVSTSF
-915 VCADRIFELT
+915 DCANKIYELT
-925 GVPFD
+925 GIPFD
-930 NRLINVPTVSS
+930 NRLINVPSMVAPMEPILSRKSS
-941 VSIEPSTT
+941 NSKVTT
-949 STKSAKDKYKLDF
+949 APVRRSSAANSSLASVAPRHRRQKLLLSKY
-962 SGLAGRAAAG
+962 R
-972 GSRDD
+972 
-977 DGASGLQGD
+977 
-986 SKGSTTST
+986 
-994 EASM
+994 